1 MFLADP
7 NKIAM
12 EDTAAYVTKCKSLIY
27 CSFVE
32 DSQHSAI
39 ATSIKADINAVE
51 NEGDR
56 VEHDVAKY
64 RSRHKGKVK
73 EAVRKKRVD
82 TIISA
87 NKIVANAAN
96 LKKYVERR
104 TTYPPDV
111 QLSSRRR
118 TQTLPPPVRATADGR
133 SAFVSVMHGC
143 NNVFSCCVGP
153 SLVGG
158 SDRGTSTQSWN
169 SAAASPARA

>member
-1 MFLADP
+1 MKDS
-7 NKIAM
+7 
-12 EDTAAYVTKCKSLIY
+12 AAYVIKCKSLVYSI
-27 CSFVE
+27 FVE

-39 ATSIKADINAVE
+39 TKSIKADINAVE

-82 TIISA
+82 TVVSA
-87 NKIVANAAN
+87 DKIVANAAN
-96 LKKYVERR
+96 LKKYVEPR

-118 TQTLPPPVRATADGR
+118 TQTSAPSARRPTA
-133 SAFVSVMHGC
+133 AC
-143 NNVFSCCVGP
+143 SCCVV
-153 SLVGG
+153 LVT
-158 SDRGTSTQSWN
+158 R
-169 SAAASPARA
+169 